1 MSNEVKESATTKAK
15 PAVVAGADG
24 VVHAAAV
31 VPARRRCFPKQGQ
44 HPGELHEAL
53 TSWIDERTQSV
64 RLTVRHVP
72 TGEVSEVDLFQ
83 TRFGGGAA

>member
-1 MSNEVKESATTKAK
+1 MNTLPGEVVISE
-15 PAVVAGADG
+15 
-24 VVHAAAV
+24 V

-64 RLTVRHVP
+64 RLTVRHVA
-72 TGEVSEVDLFQ
+72 TGDVSEVDLFQ